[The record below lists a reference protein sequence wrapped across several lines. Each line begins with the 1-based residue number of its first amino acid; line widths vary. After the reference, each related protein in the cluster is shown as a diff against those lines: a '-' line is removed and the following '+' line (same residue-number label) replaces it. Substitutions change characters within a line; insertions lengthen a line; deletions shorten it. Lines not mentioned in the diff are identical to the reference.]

1 MLSKLNF
8 QLTTP
13 NALVF
18 LKRFAKV
25 GGILATPRTKTELL
39 SNYLVELTLQE
50 DKMLKY
56 LPSTIAAAATYL
68 ALKTM
73 GNTPWTPELTQHAC
87 YTEAAI
93 LPCVRDI
100 NALHKNAAA
109 NNLQAVRKKY
119 AQEKHGSVS
128 GIPAASI

>member
-1 MLSKLNF
+1 MPETEPCFSC
-8 QLTTP
+8 
-13 NALVF
+13 AYF
-18 LKRFAKV
+18 L
-25 GGILATPRTKTELL
+25 RTACRLL
-39 SNYLVELTLQE
+39 
-50 DKMLKY
+50 
-56 LPSTIAAAATYL
+56 AAATYL

-128 GIPAASI
+128 GIPPASL